1 MRTIHIYPLSVATL
15 FLVLTLFCAQAQS
28 SENKAEEGLNAD
40 TIISELEKQMDLSR
54 EKWEQLKPVLEE
66 KSKALSDSLKKSI
79 DEGVVDLNNMAEKF
93 DQMSKDAE
101 KKVKDILSSEEAQK
115 FREQLSRVDREAI
128 AQVKEKMITDLH
140 DILELTEDQI
150 AELKPV
156 FEESFDRLSEMVQG
170 LAVEGT
176 ANWEKFREDF
186 EAVSKDLFDKVRETL
201 DDDQMKKLEEYK
213 NQEKEEIRQVIF
225 NA

>member
-15 FLVLTLFCAQAQS
+15 FLVLTLFCVQAQS
-28 SENKAEEGLNAD
+28 SENKTEEGLNGD

-66 KSKALSDSLKKSI
+66 KSKALSESLKKSI

-140 DILELTEDQI
+140 DLLELTEDQI

-156 FEESFDRLSEMVQG
+156 FEESFDRLSVMVQG